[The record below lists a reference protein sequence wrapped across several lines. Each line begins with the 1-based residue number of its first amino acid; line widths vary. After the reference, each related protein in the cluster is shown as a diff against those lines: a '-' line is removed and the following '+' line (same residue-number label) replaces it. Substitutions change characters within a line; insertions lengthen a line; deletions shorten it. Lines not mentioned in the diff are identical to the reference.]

1 VHDQEATSRV
11 TADEYR
17 QRSALNWE
25 RAAAGWESERDR
37 VQAMGR
43 PITEWLIAHLDLS
56 PKTTILE
63 LASGPGDVGLAVAAA
78 LRGEG
83 TVILSDRARA
93 MVDAAGRA
101 AAAAGLENV
110 ELRVLDAE
118 SLDLADACVDRVVCR
133 FAYMLVADR
142 AAAFRETRR
151 VLRPGGRLA
160 FAVWASAAQNEW
172 ATTLWDVLEGMTDLP
187 PTPPGG
193 PGMFA
198 LADPAEIGA
207 HMADAGLALRT
218 IDPIPIAWTYP
229 DFDAYWRAQS
239 SLNGGLTRLL
249 PTLDEAE
256 RAALI
261 DAVRTA
267 VEPLRTD
274 SGYRLTGM
282 ALGVAADAPNGV

>member
-1 VHDQEATSRV
+1 MHDREATSRV
-11 TADEYR
+11 AADEYR
-17 QRSALNWE
+17 RRSALNWE
-25 RAAAGWESERDR
+25 RAAAGWESESHR
-37 VQAMGR
+37 VRAMGR
-43 PITEWLIAHLDLS
+43 PITDWLIANLDLA
-56 PKTTILE
+56 PGTTVLE

-78 LRGEG
+78 LGSDG

-101 AAAAGLENV
+101 AAAAGLANV

-118 SLDLADACVDRVVCR
+118 SLDLADACVERVVCR

-160 FAVWASAAQNEW
+160 FAVWASAAENAW

-207 HMADAGLALRT
+207 HLAAAGLALRT
-218 IDPIPIAWTYP
+218 IEPIPVAWTYP
-229 DFDAYWRAQS
+229 DFDEYWRAQS

-249 PTLDEAE
+249 PTLDEPQ
-256 RAALI
+256 RAALV
-261 DAVRTA
+261 DAVRAA
-267 VEPLRTD
+267 VEPFRSD
-274 SGYRLTGM
+274 SGYRLTGV
-282 ALGVAADAPNGV
+282 ALGVAADAPEGV

>member
-1 VHDQEATSRV
+1 VHDREATSRV
-11 TADEYR
+11 AADEYR

-25 RAAAGWESERDR
+25 QAAAGWESERDR

-43 PITEWLIAHLDLS
+43 PITDWLIGHLDLA
-56 PKTTILE
+56 PGTTVLE
-63 LASGPGDVGLAVAAA
+63 LASGTGDVGLAVAKA
-78 LRGEG
+78 LRGQG

-160 FAVWASAAQNEW
+160 FAVWASGAQNGW

-198 LADPAEIGA
+198 LAEPDTIGA
-207 HMADAGLALRT
+207 HLADAGLALRA
-218 IDPIPIAWTYP
+218 IEPIPVAWTYP
-229 DFDAYWRAQS
+229 DFDAYWQAQS
-239 SLNGGLTRLL
+239 SLNGGLSRLL
-249 PTLDEAE
+249 PTLNEAE
-256 RAALI
+256 REALI
-261 DAVRTA
+261 VAVRAA
-267 VEPLRTD
+267 VEPFRID
-274 SGYRLTGM
+274 SGYRLTGA
-282 ALGVAADAPNGV
+282 ALGVAADAR